1 MMKVWNITL
10 VIATYFLCIFGT
22 FLTRSGIVSSVHAFA
37 QSPIGG
43 YFVTFIA
50 LGLFASIVVVWS
62 RREYLR
68 TEANFDSMLS
78 RESSFLFN
86 NLVLLVACFA
96 VLWGTIF
103 PVLSEAVRGE
113 QISVG
118 PPFFNKI
125 NIPLGLFLLLLTGL
139 APLLAWR
146 RTSLS
151 SLKRSFTLPLILS
164 ILSAVVLFLL
174 AVRHEYALICFSI
187 SVFVLATI
195 FMEFWR
201 GARVRRSQ
209 LGESPLRALV
219 NLTAR
224 NPRRYGGYIVHF
236 GIVLIFVGIAGSS
249 YNEKATAELGIG
261 ETMAVGGYELR
272 IDSLDEG
279 VTPNYD
285 YASAVISLLRGGAPV
300 ASFEPERRFYRA
312 SEQPSSEVEIHS
324 TFTEDVYLVYA
335 SMGNSGGAVIQVYR
349 NPLVRWVWI
358 GGIVLVLGTLICLVP
373 TAGRQTR

>member
-1 MMKVWNITL
+1 M
-10 VIATYFLCIFGT
+10 
-22 FLTRSGIVSSVHAFA
+22 
-37 QSPIGG
+37 
-43 YFVTFIA
+43 
-50 LGLFASIVVVWS
+50 
-62 RREYLR
+62 
-68 TEANFDSMLS
+68 
-78 RESSFLFN
+78 
-86 NLVLLVACFA
+86 LVLTSGLDSGLMIVQYTAAALVSDNKTLAHPDSVDSIPTCA
-96 VLWGTIF
+96 NQEDHVSMGPNAARHALEIIDN
-103 PVLSEAVRGE
+103 VRHV
-113 QISVG
+113 IS
-118 PPFFNKI
+118 
-125 NIPLGLFLLLLTGL
+125 
-139 APLLAWR
+139 
-146 RTSLS
+146 
-151 SLKRSFTLPLILS
+151 LPLILS